1 MNKDIRSPDKLE
13 DSAALEQLMRAYLTH
28 ELTELAAVSDISV
41 DLDSLL
47 AATFENIGAYLPP
60 RGRLLMAY
68 QDGSLVGCVF
78 LKQIRPDAAEIKR
91 LFVTP
96 AARGTGLGQALV
108 DGVLAAA
115 REMGMARVLLDTGLW
130 DKAAHGLYLKLGFRD
145 IAPYPESENDARLF
159 QFLRFMELE
168 L

>member
-1 MNKDIRSPDKLE
+1 
-13 DSAALEQLMRAYLTH
+13 
-28 ELTELAAVSDISV
+28 
-41 DLDSLL
+41 
-47 AATFENIGAYLPP
+47 
-60 RGRLLMAY
+60 MAY